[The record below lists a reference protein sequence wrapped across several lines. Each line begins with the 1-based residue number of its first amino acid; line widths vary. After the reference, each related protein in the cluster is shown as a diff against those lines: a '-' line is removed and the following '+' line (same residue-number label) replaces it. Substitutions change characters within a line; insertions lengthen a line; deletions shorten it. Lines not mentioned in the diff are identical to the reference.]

1 MAPRPETPSIL
12 DHELSDREIR
22 VAVVGLGYWGP
33 NVLRAAYDAEGVQV
47 VAGCDSDPDALARQ
61 ARRYELLRLVSHV
74 DEVLEDEA
82 VDAVMLATPVSTHYE
97 LARRTLL
104 AGKHVLVEKPLAST
118 VTEARELIG
127 LADEKHLVL
136 MPGHTFVY
144 SPPVVAVKRML
155 DAGDLGR
162 IHFVTSTRVNLGI
175 HQRDISVVRDLAPH
189 DFSILLH
196 WLGAPSAARAVGR
209 DAVVPGVVDV
219 SFIDLVY
226 DDGCVAHVDLS
237 WLAPTKLRQTLVVG
251 DRKMVVYDDTSPEQM
266 RVFDR
271 GVDFIEPR
279 TFGEFQLSYRAGDV
293 LSPHLPPDEPLRL
306 EIEDFAQAIRSRGRP
321 RSDADFGLEVVR
333 MVVAAETSLNED
345 GRTVALDD
353 AETAAPPPPPAR
365 DPGAAPRRPRIS
377 STPER
382 PEVVPLVDVKRSL
395 SPLRPALK
403 DRLEL
408 LAREGDFT
416 LGRELAA
423 FEREFAGYCGTKG
436 CVGVSD
442 GTAALALA
450 LAALD
455 VGPGDE
461 VVTTPATF
469 IGTVEAILATGA
481 RPVFADID
489 PATRCISPQAVADAI
504 RPATRAVVPVH
515 LYGRPA
521 PLREIR
527 ALCSAAGV
535 PVLEDAAQAHGARLG
550 SRRAGALGT
559 AAAFSFYPT
568 KNLGALGDAGAVVSD
583 DPDLLAVVRSLRDH
597 GAADQDRQLHVSD
610 GVTARLDNLQAAFLR
625 VKLPLLDEWNAQRR
639 RAAQLYRELLEDAP
653 LTLPPDDPPA
663 GQQVYHLFVVE
674 VEQRDAVKRAML
686 MQGIETGV
694 YYQRPVHLQPV
705 WRERGYGPGD
715 FPEAESL
722 AERALAL
729 PMFPGISDAEIRR
742 VSEALRIAVE
752 TPARLTAGTLS

>member
-1 MAPRPETPSIL
+1 MANGPENETTSQG
-12 DHELSDREIR
+12 DLSEREIR

-33 NVLRAAYDAEGVQV
+33 NVLRNAYDAEGVRV

-61 ARRYELLRLVSHV
+61 ARRYEFLKLVSHV
-74 DEVLEDEA
+74 DEVLEDPG

-97 LARRTLL
+97 LTRRSLL

-118 VTEARELIG
+118 VTEARDLIH
-127 LADEKHLVL
+127 LAENSQLVL
-136 MPGHTFVY
+136 MPGHTFLY
-144 SPPVVAVKRML
+144 SPPVVTVKQML
-155 DAGDLGR
+155 DAGELGR
-162 IHFVTSTRVNLGI
+162 INFVTSTRVNLGI

-189 DFSILLH
+189 DFSILLY
-196 WLGAPSAARAVGR
+196 WLGAPASARAIGR

-219 SFIDLVY
+219 AFIDLGY
-226 DDGCVAHVDLS
+226 DDGCVAHIDLS
-237 WLAPTKLRQTLVVG
+237 WLAPTKLRRTVVVG
-251 DRKMVVYDDTSPEQM
+251 DKKMVVYDDTSPEQV

-271 GVDFIEPR
+271 RVEFIDPR
-279 TFGEFQLSYRAGDV
+279 SFGEFQLSYRSGDV
-293 LSPHLPPDEPLRL
+293 LSPHMQAVEPLRL
-306 EIEDFAQAIRSRGRP
+306 EIQDFAEAIRSRRRP

-333 MVVAAETSLNED
+333 MVGAAETSLNEG
-345 GRTVALDD
+345 GRVVGLEEADS
-353 AETAAPPPPPAR
+353 APPPSRGNGWSSPRHPRPAA
-365 DPGAAPRRPRIS
+365 DEEEDQ
-377 STPER
+377 T
-382 PEVVPLVDVKRSL
+382 VPLVDVTRSL

-423 FEREFAGYCGTKG
+423 FEREFAGYCGAKG

-481 RPVFADID
+481 RPVFADVD
-489 PATRCISPQAVADAI
+489 PVTRCISPQAVADALGS
-504 RPATRAVVPVH
+504 ATRAVVPVH

-521 PLREIR
+521 PIREIK
-527 ALCSAAGV
+527 AVCAEAGV
-535 PVLEDAAQAHGARLG
+535 ALVEDAAQAHGARLG
-550 SRRAGALGT
+550 SRRTGALGT

-583 DPDLLAVVRSLRDH
+583 DPELLSVVRSLRDH
-597 GAADQDRQLHVSD
+597 GAAEQSRHLHVND
-610 GVTARLDNLQAAFLR
+610 GTTARLDNLQAAFLR

-639 RAAQLYRELLEDAP
+639 RAADLYRELLHGAP
-653 LTLPPDDPPA
+653 LTLPPDDPPT

-674 VEQRDAVKRAML
+674 VDERDAVKDAML
-686 MQGIETGV
+686 AQGIQTGV
-694 YYQRPVHLQPV
+694 YYPLPVHLQPV

-715 FPEAESL
+715 FPEAEAL

-742 VSEALRIAVE
+742 VSSALQAALAA
-752 TPARLTAGTLS
+752 PARFGIGTRG